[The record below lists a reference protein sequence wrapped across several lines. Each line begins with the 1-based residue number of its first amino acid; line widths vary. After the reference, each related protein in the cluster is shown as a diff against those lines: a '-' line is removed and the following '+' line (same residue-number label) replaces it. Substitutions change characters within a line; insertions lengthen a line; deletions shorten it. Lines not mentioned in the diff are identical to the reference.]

1 MNGFPEVRDPGSI
14 KLLFSNIRSKDIPD
28 KMTTHYL
35 ASIGFRRQTDVK
47 LLELLF
53 FLGFIDNNLAPTDLW
68 RDIKDV
74 SEEKFKETLSGAIKN
89 SYTAVFDYESEI
101 GSADSKVLIEF
112 FKRETGTSETDC
124 AYMLLTMQV
133 LLNLVDLTSTAM
145 IEEKEPVVP
154 TSETKQAEVLPT
166 DVRPDVP
173 DEPAPGTST
182 AVYSSGGVSLNIV
195 IPPEAMDAEL
205 TEIIKKLLRKSL

>member
-1 MNGFPEVRDPGSI
+1 MKGFPEVRDPSSI

-35 ASIGFRRQTDVK
+35 ASVGFRRQTDVK

-68 RDIKDV
+68 KSIKNV
-74 SEEKFKETLSGAIKN
+74 PEEKFKEILSGAIKK
-89 SYTAVFDYESEI
+89 SYSMVFNYETEM

-112 FKRETGTSETDC
+112 FKKETGAPETDC

-133 LLNLVDLTSTAM
+133 LLSLVDLTPNAM
-145 IEEKEPVVP
+145 LEDKKPAVPASDTKTEEEQ
-154 TSETKQAEVLPT
+154 TGEVL
-166 DVRPDVP
+166 PDVP
-173 DEPAPGTST
+173 DEPAPGSRDF
-182 AVYSSGGVSLNIV
+182 SSGGISLNIT

-205 TEIIKKLLRKSL
+205 TAIIKKLLKKSL

>member
-1 MNGFPEVRDPGSI
+1 MKGFPEVRDPSSI
-14 KLLFSNIRSKDIPD
+14 KLLFSNIRSKDVPD

-35 ASIGFRRQTDVK
+35 ASVGFRRQTDVK

-68 RDIKDV
+68 KSIKNVPED
-74 SEEKFKETLSGAIKN
+74 KFKEILSGAIKK
-89 SYTAVFDYESEI
+89 SYSMVFDYETEM

-112 FKRETGTSETDC
+112 FKKETGVPETDC

-133 LLNLVDLTSTAM
+133 LLSLVDLTPNAM
-145 IEEKEPVVP
+145 LEDKKPAVPALDTQTEEEQ
-154 TSETKQAEVLPT
+154 TGEVL
-166 DVRPDVP
+166 PDVP
-173 DEPAPGTST
+173 DEPAPGSRDF
-182 AVYSSGGVSLNIV
+182 SNGGVSLNIT

-205 TEIIKKLLRKSL
+205 TAIIKKLLKKSL